1 MVFIAII
8 ARFSNWQQSS
18 NDKILS
24 IDYLVAKEVL
34 DRIVK
39 CTISSFADR
48 FDVILRFWA
57 DL

>member
-48 FDVILRFWA
+48 FDVILRF
-57 DL
+57 

>member
-24 IDYLVAKEVL
+24 IDYLVAKEVQ

-39 CTISSFADR
+39 CTISSFELLL
-48 FDVILRFWA
+48 I
-57 DL
+57 DLT